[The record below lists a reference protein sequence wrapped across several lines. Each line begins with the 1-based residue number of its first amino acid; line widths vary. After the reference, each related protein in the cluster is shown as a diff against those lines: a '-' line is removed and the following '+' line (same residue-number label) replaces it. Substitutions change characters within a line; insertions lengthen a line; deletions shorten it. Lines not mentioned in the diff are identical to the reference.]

1 MQNFSS
7 CVSLNFWT
15 ESVWKPSLEKWYL
28 RSHETAI
35 QSTFTWKNLLVQI
48 RQSSL
53 CSHEK
58 TAMQSTFTRKD
69 GNAVYVHM
77 ERAKR
82 LTLRGCKKPEVW
94 SGHCKLIALLHT
106 IKDDQRSRE
115 NWICMNGKLFGNA
128 LYFIHKGFRMLN
140 ADQSQT
146 HKHKDTN
153 TNTEKDRETKRQIQW
168 SGLSGLAII
177 VLMAPHLF
185 QSRPAPPAV
194 SPLNL
199 SPKCYNYK
207 YNHKHKDKYKYKHTN
222 THTPKCPVAPIKRQQ
237 IIQNTLACMLNFLK
251 LLILQI
257 Q

>member
-1 MQNFSS
+1 M
-7 CVSLNFWT
+7 
-15 ESVWKPSLEKWYL
+15 
-28 RSHETAI
+28 
-35 QSTFTWKNLLVQI
+35 
-48 RQSSL
+48 
-53 CSHEK
+53 
-58 TAMQSTFTRKD
+58 
-69 GNAVYVHM
+69 
-77 ERAKR
+77 
-82 LTLRGCKKPEVW
+82 
-94 SGHCKLIALLHT
+94 
-106 IKDDQRSRE
+106 IKDQGKIEFVWME
-115 NWICMNGKLFGNA
+115 NYLGMHCISYTRDSECWMRIN
-128 LYFIHKGFRMLN
+128 
-140 ADQSQT
+140 

-153 TNTEKDRETKRQIQW
+153 TNMEKDRETKRQIQW